1 MLINKEI
8 IQNSITE
15 IKSTPIKP
23 YYLELEEI
31 EQYVLE
37 HPRPKKPLPPIPLDE
52 EQKPPVPPKP
62 TFYQLPP
69 PIPPK
74 PKI

>member
-8 IQNSITE
+8 IQYSV
-15 IKSTPIKP
+15 KSTPIKP
-23 YYLELEEI
+23 YYLELEDI

-37 HPRPKKPLPPIPLDE
+37 HPRPRKPLPPIPLDE
-52 EQKPPVPPKP
+52 EEQK
-62 TFYQLPP
+62 P

-74 PKI
+74 PKFYGNQLPPPVPPKPKF